1 LTRQLIVIDADDKRP
16 LSTLPLVL
24 PQCVSPFISLVDLL
38 NIFQERCSWRTC
50 HLAVVC
56 ELPALASK
64 ALDQGLPIPKDAKV
78 LGIVTMEDVIEQ
90 LIKENI
96 LDEFDRDEVIDARRA
111 RIAYQKWKKF
121 VENKRRDAPRSSLET
136 TSDLASST
144 TPLIGSTIESH
155 GTFIG
160 MQAVP
165 GSI

>member
-1 LTRQLIVIDADDKRP
+1 
-16 LSTLPLVL
+16 
-24 PQCVSPFISLVDLL
+24 
-38 NIFQERCSWRTC
+38 
-50 HLAVVC
+50 VVC

-111 RIAYQKWKKF
+111 RTAYQKWKKII
-121 VENKRRDAPRSSLET
+121 ENNRRDAPRSSLET
-136 TSDLASST
+136 ASDLASST

-155 GTFIG
+155 GTFIS